1 MPSDGNA
8 LTGRHARFALASPP
22 RRRLL
27 VAAFVAA
34 CIASLSIISP
44 AIAAA
49 PGDRPGI
56 FLEGASVPRA
66 KGLALDAALIKGW
79 HVVETERNHVIFET
93 ILEEPASIGPPNAVA
108 PDYTLLR
115 IRADFVETPAGVN
128 AYLYA
133 EEIWYAGSSKEWST
147 DVTPQYRANL
157 TNALSSLQSQ
167 WEKTART
174 RPNAAPSGPAQ
185 RHDERTRRGRPGT
198 SHSNHSAQG
207 PRRADGH
214 VQRGTSSTR
223 PSSTT
228 PPATDPTNQR
238 RCRGWHMGL
247 PRGGVRRRTRLHT
260 ERDRRRA
267 HFQRQRQR
275 IAPSALPRRQQPARP
290 LRSRNLRRRALECT
304 ARIKQIRRSRPMDSR
319 RAVRRTAAQNGRPRR
334 TTGADQRLTSW
345 P

>member
-1 MPSDGNA
+1 M
-8 LTGRHARFALASPP
+8 
-22 RRRLL
+22 

-34 CIASLSIISP
+34 CIASLSVISS
-44 AIAAA
+44 AIVAA

-93 ILEEPASIGPPNAVA
+93 VLEEPASIGPPNAVA

-167 WEKTART
+167 WAKTART
-174 RPNAAPSGPAQ
+174 RPTKVPSGQ
-185 RHDERTRRGRPGT
+185 
-198 SHSNHSAQG
+198 
-207 PRRADGH
+207 
-214 VQRGTSSTR
+214 
-223 PSSTT
+223 PS
-228 PPATDPTNQR
+228 DPTNGPPEPDPATATVNAEPKIR
-238 RCRGWHMGL
+238 VAPIGEFTG
-247 PRGGVRRRTRLHT
+247 TS
-260 ERDRRRA
+260 
-267 HFQRQRQR
+267 
-275 IAPSALPRRQQPARP
+275 IAPDPATQPPPQPSPPPIVEVDVEVGTWAYHAEEFAVARGCTLNEIGAELISGDSASELHRVHCQDGTSVIVRCDRETCVDAR
-290 LRSRNLRRRALECT
+290 
-304 ARIKQIRRSRPMDSR
+304 
-319 RAVRRTAAQNGRPRR
+319 
-334 TTGADQRLTSW
+334 
-345 P
+345 